1 MDKYKKGLPYLCTLL
16 FTVACMA
23 CTNKAEQKCSSNS
36 QGRTDMRTGIQTA
49 QVIVDDK
56 AKASLT
62 KQRVEAV
69 YCVAMG
75 AS

>member
-1 MDKYKKGLPYLCTLL
+1 MDKYKKGLPYLCILL

-23 CTNKAEQKCSSNS
+23 CANKAEQGCSSNGHS
-36 QGRTDMRTGIQTA
+36 RTNTRTGIQTA
-49 QVIVDDK
+49 QVVVDDK

-75 AS
+75 AA